1 MYFPGRFGRF
11 RRGLIPRG
19 LIEGLECSGK
29 FFQLNPG
36 LGIGAIFLG
45 AKLLFVSWRVQTEF
59 WSKNRSK
66 RRLTLPTF
74 ETFQVGRGGEERRAG
89 SCLLEATTF
98 AGFFRRLGH

>member
-1 MYFPGRFGRF
+1 V
-11 RRGLIPRG
+11 
-19 LIEGLECSGK
+19 GK

-36 LGIGAIFLG
+36 LGSGAIFLG
-45 AKLLFVSWRVQTEF
+45 AFCCSFHGGYKLNFGR
-59 WSKNRSK
+59 KNRSK

-98 AGFFRRLGH
+98 AGFFEGSGIDPVGKFP